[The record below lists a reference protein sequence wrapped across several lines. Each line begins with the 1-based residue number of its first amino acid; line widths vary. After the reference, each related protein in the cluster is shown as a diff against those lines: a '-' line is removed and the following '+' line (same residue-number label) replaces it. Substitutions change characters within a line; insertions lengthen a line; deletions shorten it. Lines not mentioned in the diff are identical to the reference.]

1 MLLATALWTFLRAL
15 STGAAGVALE
25 NLALRH
31 QLLVLQRSVG
41 RPRLSRWDRIF
52 WVWLSRLW
60 AGWRTT
66 LVIVRPATVLA
77 WHRRGFQLYWR
88 WKSRPNP
95 VGRPRLDAELRT
107 LIRRMARENPTWGR
121 RRIQAELALL
131 GYAVAELTVAKY
143 MHRTSPRP
151 SSTWR
156 VFLATH
162 ARDIV
167 AVDFFLVPTL
177 TFRLLFVFVVLRHD
191 RRELL
196 HLNVTDHPSA
206 VWTARQLVEAFP
218 EDTAPRYLLRDRD
231 GIYDQD
237 FSRRVEQMGIREV
250 LIAPRAPWQNP
261 FAERVIG
268 SIRRECLDHF
278 LILSEPHLRRLL
290 HAYVAYYNTTRPQPS
305 LDNNSPQPRVIEPP
319 PCGRIIAIPQVGGLH
334 HRDQRARA
342 PPSLAPR
349 VQQATA
355 GCVAIHGRV
364 CAGILL
370 RPFTSP
376 IAKMRPP
383 TLDD

>member
-1 MLLATALWTFLRAL
+1 MIVVIGLWTFLRAWL
-15 STGAAGVALE
+15 LGSTTIALE

-77 WHRRGFQLYWR
+77 WHRRGFQRYWR

-95 VGRPRLDAELRT
+95 VGRPRLDPELRT

-121 RRIQAELALL
+121 RRVQAELALL
-131 GYAVAELTVAKY
+131 GYEVAQLTIAKY

-151 SSTWR
+151 SPTWR
-156 VFLATH
+156 MFLTAH
-162 ARDIV
+162 ARDIA

-196 HLNVTDHPSA
+196 HLNVTDHPTA
-206 VWTARQLVEAFP
+206 VWTTQQIIEAFP
-218 EDTAPRYLLRDRD
+218 EDSAPRFLLRDRD
-231 GIYDQD
+231 AIYGEG
-237 FSRRVEQMGIREV
+237 FARRVKRMGIHEV
-250 LIAPRAPWQNP
+250 RIAPRAPWQNP
-261 FAERVIG
+261 CVERVIG
-268 SIRRECLDHF
+268 SLRRECLDHV
-278 LILSEPHLRRLL
+278 LILSEAHLRRLL
-290 HAYVAYYNTTRPQPS
+290 RAYGAYYNTTRPHQS

-319 PCGRIIAIPQVGGLH
+319 ACGRIIAIPQVGGLH
-334 HRDQRARA
+334 HRYQR
-342 PPSLAPR
+342 
-349 VQQATA
+349 
-355 GCVAIHGRV
+355 VA
-364 CAGILL
+364 
-370 RPFTSP
+370 
-376 IAKMRPP
+376 
-383 TLDD
+383 